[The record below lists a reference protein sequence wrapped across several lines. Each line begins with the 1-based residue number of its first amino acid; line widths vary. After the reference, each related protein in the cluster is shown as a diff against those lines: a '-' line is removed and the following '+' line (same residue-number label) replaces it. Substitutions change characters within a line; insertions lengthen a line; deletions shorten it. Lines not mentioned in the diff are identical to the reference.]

1 MIKVALV
8 DDHALL
14 RNGLAN
20 VIKSFGNYT
29 VLFEADNGRECIDML
44 MAGNKPDIILLDVNM
59 PEMNGF
65 NTAKWLKEN
74 EPEIKVLVLTMMDD
88 DMSIIQMMQL
98 GAKGYILKD
107 TKPEGLKNALHE
119 IAERGFYFNETISD
133 KMLSIVSNPNK
144 DKKPKQEIQFSNQE
158 IMFLKLCC
166 TEKSYKEIGASMG
179 VSARTAETMRVNM
192 FEKLE
197 TQSRIGLVMYAI
209 RNGIIQV

>member
-179 VSARTAETMRVNM
+179 ISARTAETMRVNM

-197 TQSRIGLVMYAI
+197 TQSRIGIVMYAI

>member
-29 VLFEADNGRECIDML
+29 ILFEADNGRECIDML

-74 EPEIKVLVLTMMDD
+74 EPDIKVLVLTMMDD

-107 TKPEGLKNALHE
+107 TKPDGLKNALHE

-133 KMLSIVSNPNK
+133 KMLSIVSNSNK
-144 DKKPKQEIQFSNQE
+144 ERKPKKEIQFSNQE
-158 IMFLKLCC
+158 LAFLKLCC
-166 TEKSYKEIGASMG
+166 TEKSYKEIGAAMG

-197 TQSRIGLVMYAI
+197 TQSRIGIVMYAI

>member
-197 TQSRIGLVMYAI
+197 TQSRIGIVMYAI

>member
-44 MAGNKPDIILLDVNM
+44 MAGHKPDIILLDVNM

-197 TQSRIGLVMYAI
+197 TQSRIGIVMYAI